1 MSSRL
6 PAWTDLVAEEYD
18 AEVAELHAIATRD
31 LEVFSG
37 WFARCEIPL
46 KTSLRSFQSFVD
58 VEAVVQD
65 TAIKVWLEASRIRPD
80 GRSGFL
86 LRWARTVALNA
97 ARNAARRHGRQAS
110 MPDREEIAGDVRPM
124 SDVFLRTRVQR
135 CLERL
140 AVPQQLAFRARLDDR
155 GSRTDREL
163 AASIGMSF
171 DAFRQSMTRGRKAL
185 VACLRSFR
193 IDVMEYVQ

>member
-1 MSSRL
+1 
-6 PAWTDLVAEEYD
+6 VAEDYD
-18 AEVAELHAIATRD
+18 AEVAELHAIAARD
-31 LEVFSG
+31 LEAFSR

-46 KTSLRSFQSFVD
+46 KTSLRSFQPFVD

-65 TAIKVWLEASRIRPD
+65 TAIKVWQHTSRIRPD

-97 ARNAARRHGRQAS
+97 ARNAARRHGRHGP
-110 MPDREEIAGDVRPM
+110 MPDHEDIADDVRPM
-124 SDVFLRTRVQR
+124 PDVFLRTRVQR

-140 AVPQQLAFRARLDDR
+140 PASQQLAFRARLDDR

-171 DAFRQSMTRGRKAL
+171 DAFRQTMTRGRKAL
-185 VACLRSFR
+185 VACLSSFK
-193 IDVMEYVQ
+193 IDVMEYVR